1 MSTPQPGPG
10 RQVPAVAYVP
20 LERLRAH
27 PDNVRR
33 DLGDLRELT
42 DSIRRQGVLLP
53 LRVEHRPG
61 GQVLR
66 IRAGHRRA
74 AAAELAGLRRV
85 PCVIVA
91 ECDIDEAIAEM
102 FAENLHRAGLTMA
115 EKRDN
120 ARRLITEFGYTVAG
134 VAAVVGVHQT
144 TVSGWLRS
152 SPTQLE
158 TRPDGRPQQPGSGR
172 VHVPRVRPTDLHT
185 LLTRWRPVVG
195 GLDAEQAAALLDEV
209 QALLGG
215 WTPPETSSTSV
226 SSHVLAQVAEL
237 DPRHCRPVREL
248 ADRIGCHPKLVE
260 RARAALRKSTGSA
273 TGVDR
278 AEGRVA

>member
-1 MSTPQPGPG
+1 MNAPQPGPA
-10 RQVPAVAYVP
+10 RQVPVVAYVA

-42 DSIRRQGVLLP
+42 DSIRRQGVLQL

-102 FAENLHRAGLTMA
+102 FAENLHRAGMTMA

-134 VAAVVGVHQT
+134 VAAAVGVHQT

-152 SPTQLE
+152 SPAQLE
-158 TRPDGRPQQPGSGR
+158 TRPDGRPQRAGSGR
-172 VHVPRVRPTDLHT
+172 MHVPRVRPTELHA
-185 LLTRWRPVVG
+185 LITRWRSEVAD
-195 GLDAEQAAALLDEV
+195 GLDVEQAAALLDEV

-215 WTPPETSSTSV
+215 WTPPETSSSV

-237 DPRHCRPVREL
+237 DPQHCRPVREL

-260 RARAALRKSTGSA
+260 RARAALRKKA
-273 TGVDR
+273 TGDR
-278 AEGRVA
+278 TEGRVA